1 MNENFSGFQM
11 RIPWGAFEWP
21 GPPRHC
27 PGGPPMPVP
36 EHKTAPGKRMYV
48 KGGLFIRPEL
58 DGAMEKTNNFTN

>member
-1 MNENFSGFQM
+1 
-11 RIPWGAFEWP
+11 
-21 GPPRHC
+21 
-27 PGGPPMPVP
+27 MPVP

>member
-1 MNENFSGFQM
+1 MNENFSGFQT

-58 DGAMEKTNNFTN
+58 DGVMEKTNNFTN